1 MNSKNVKSFNINKNA
16 QINKINILQ
25 FVKILENIKEK
36 YLIKSCLYFYLKLSY
51 LYGNENENN
60 FDSFVN
66 SDLTQEEDIN
76 VLNAVYRLNLNKN
89 LIFHLIYIFQITKIK
104 YYNFLFFKLKNLRK
118 IITIFERIINFKNLN
133 NISLF
138 LKKKKFIKILS
149 INNSFQKI
157 KLKKLINFK
166 LEKNLNYQMKKYL
179 FKKIQFKHYPNIF
192 SKRLILL
199 LFKHYSLLKTFKRRF
214 LSKIL
219 QLEYNSLIKVERNE
233 LIKLLLLKN
242 NLKNIKINNL
252 KKYVYLWKRNTRNF
266 TNIYYLI
273 SYNYNRLFISKILF
287 FWEILKKKIFI
298 YKRIFYNRM
307 FKKSMY
313 YFNLKIKNII
323 LKELIFKKITK
334 QKIINSF
341 KESFYLW
348 KNNNILNSNKFRPKK
363 NEIILTKNNHQIYNL
378 KLSILIID
386 RFMIKKKNKY
396 FSFFFQVFL
405 DKYLNEINQKKKLS
419 QLINII
425 IKVKQIILKYHF
437 RTFIFY
443 LFKKNPKPKNLDLSH
458 HYYLYRSIYI
468 YYIFSK
474 YRNFNTYKYSMNYIW
489 KKWYFKTTKSKFNL
503 NNIKKEKEILKLKI
517 NDYIE
522 SSENL
527 NKHLF
532 SIKKNIQKCMK
543 DKFKNYQKNSFEKNT
558 YENRNTENELNM
570 SITNDE
576 FNRIN
581 FIPNFEV
588 RHKDIINENIE
599 SLNEEEMNLLDL
611 SKNHNI
617 ITGIDDNYKTV
628 SNNDSYIE
636 YLFNYEEEI
645 KKNFLELQSK
655 YEFII
660 EEIQN
665 EINNLLYEIDELSM

>member
-1 MNSKNVKSFNINKNA
+1 
-16 QINKINILQ
+16 
-25 FVKILENIKEK
+25 
-36 YLIKSCLYFYLKLSY
+36 
-51 LYGNENENN
+51 
-60 FDSFVN
+60 
-66 SDLTQEEDIN
+66 
-76 VLNAVYRLNLNKN
+76 
-89 LIFHLIYIFQITKIK
+89 
-104 YYNFLFFKLKNLRK
+104 
-118 IITIFERIINFKNLN
+118 
-133 NISLF
+133 
-138 LKKKKFIKILS
+138 
-149 INNSFQKI
+149 
-157 KLKKLINFK
+157 
-166 LEKNLNYQMKKYL
+166 
-179 FKKIQFKHYPNIF
+179 
-192 SKRLILL
+192 
-199 LFKHYSLLKTFKRRF
+199 
-214 LSKIL
+214 
-219 QLEYNSLIKVERNE
+219 
-233 LIKLLLLKN
+233 
-242 NLKNIKINNL
+242 
-252 KKYVYLWKRNTRNF
+252 
-266 TNIYYLI
+266 
-273 SYNYNRLFISKILF
+273 
-287 FWEILKKKIFI
+287 
-298 YKRIFYNRM
+298 
-307 FKKSMY
+307 
-313 YFNLKIKNII
+313 
-323 LKELIFKKITK
+323 
-334 QKIINSF
+334 
-341 KESFYLW
+341 
-348 KNNNILNSNKFRPKK
+348 
-363 NEIILTKNNHQIYNL
+363 
-378 KLSILIID
+378 
-386 RFMIKKKNKY
+386 
-396 FSFFFQVFL
+396 
-405 DKYLNEINQKKKLS
+405 
-419 QLINII
+419 
-425 IKVKQIILKYHF
+425 
-437 RTFIFY
+437 
-443 LFKKNPKPKNLDLSH
+443 
-458 HYYLYRSIYI
+458 
-468 YYIFSK
+468 
-474 YRNFNTYKYSMNYIW
+474 MNYIW